1 MTIPSAFT
9 ASLPPA
15 ERAAYGRKARKRA
28 SVRVTAGTR
37 RGQRR
42 GDPVDL
48 LERQSGERVPALVP
62 IRYGRMLESPFR
74 FYRGAAAIMAADL
87 APLPSSGLQVNCWR
101 GDQQAVESSGFLEL
115 TGRAPT

>member
-1 MTIPSAFT
+1 MTVPGGFT

-28 SVRVTAGTR
+28 SRSCHGWYEP
-37 RGQRR
+37 GQRR
-42 GDPVDL
+42 PDPVDL

-87 APLPSSGLQVNCWR
+87 APLPSSGLQVHCAGTR
-101 GDQQAVESSGFLEL
+101 
-115 TGRAPT
+115 TR